1 MNTIK
6 IYRTISDSFVY
17 KHKLNFSSVLFK
29 MCNNL
34 FPMPEEKGSYSN
46 HGRCWDFE
54 GYYFDPNF
62 GAITQEI
69 RLKVTKKK

>member
-1 MNTIK
+1 MNIVK
-6 IYRTISDSFVY
+6 VYRDIWASFIE
-17 KHKLNFSSVLFK
+17 KQNLDLSRLINK
-29 MCNNL
+29 CNNL